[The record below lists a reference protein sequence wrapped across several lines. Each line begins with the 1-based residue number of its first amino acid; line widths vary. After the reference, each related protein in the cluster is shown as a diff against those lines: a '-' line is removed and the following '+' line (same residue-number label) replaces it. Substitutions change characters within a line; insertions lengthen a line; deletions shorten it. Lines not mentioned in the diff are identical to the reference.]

1 MAGFFR
7 LLRKLFVI
15 GLIFAVI
22 GLAVAVGTYFYL
34 VPKLPDVQELREI
47 KLQVPLSVYTKDTKL
62 IAQFGE
68 TRRYPVN
75 IKDVPLQLKQAFVA
89 SEDAR
94 FYEHKGLDYKGIGR
108 AVWLTLTTSDKRV
121 PGGSTITQQV
131 ARNYFEL
138 SRDVDYSRKL
148 KEMLL
153 ALKME
158 RELSKDEIFGLYLNK
173 IFFGHRAYGIA
184 AASEFYYGK
193 KLSELTLAEAATLAS
208 LPKFPSSGNPI
219 VNPKRAMERRG
230 YVLRQMLEEGYIT
243 QAQVEAANAAP
254 NTAKRHEP
262 KVEMNAP
269 YLAEMVRREMLDRYG
284 EDALVSGFRVYT
296 TVASADQI
304 NAEKA
309 VRAGLLEYDHRHG
322 WRGAES
328 HVDLPADASAAVYIE
343 KARSVPVISDFP
355 AAIVTGFTGNDA
367 NLVLFDGTQYVLT
380 SRGSKWTRRSPAALL
395 KRGDIVRL
403 LLDDKKPGDKK
414 PDDKKLQ
421 DKKLDDKNLDDK
433 VKTYTLSQLP
443 SAQAALVALDPE
455 DGALRAIVGG
465 FSFYQNS
472 FNRGTQATR
481 QPGSSFKPFV
491 YAAAFERGYTP
502 ASIVNDAPVEFKYG
516 NGKVWRPQNDGGR
529 FAGPIRVREALVQS
543 RNLVSVRLLSA
554 IGTDFARTY
563 ITRFGFDKEQLPPN
577 LSMSLGTASLT
588 PMSIA
593 RGYTVFANGGFLVT
607 PYFIE
612 KIIDRNGDALALT
625 QPLTACRACSQRTSM
640 DQRTATVV
648 DGFDFSAGGPKK
660 AAVVE
665 PSKPEDPNIVVPQEL
680 SLAPR
685 AIDERTAYLL
695 SSMMRDVVKR
705 GTATAAKVLKRE
717 DIGGKT
723 GSTND
728 HRDAWFSGFGGNVVT
743 TVWVGKDNFKPLGY
757 GEYGGRAALPIWIN
771 FMGAT
776 LKDIPETDLTPPNG
790 IVTVKI
796 SASGNILP
804 EGTPGALTEYFK
816 QEDYDRLISS
826 GYNWEVPGGDKTDF
840 EDIF

>member
-7 LLRKLFVI
+7 LLRKLFLI
-15 GLIFAVI
+15 GLIFAGL
-22 GLAVAVGTYFYL
+22 GLAVAIGTYLYL
-34 VPKLPDVQELREI
+34 APKLPDVQELRDI
-47 KLQVPLSVYTKDTKL
+47 KLQVPLSVYTKDLKL

-68 TRRYPVN
+68 TRRYPVDIRN
-75 IKDVPLQLKQAFVA
+75 VPLQVKQAFIA

-108 AVWLTLTTSDKRV
+108 AIWLTLTTSDKRV

-138 SRDVDYSRKL
+138 NRDVDYSRKV

-158 RELSKDEIFGLYLNK
+158 RELGKDEILGLYLNK
-173 IFFGHRAYGIA
+173 IFFGHRSYGISA
-184 AASEFYYGK
+184 AAEFYYGK
-193 KLSELTLAEAATLAS
+193 KLEELSLAETATLAS

-243 QAQVEAANAAP
+243 QAQLDAANAAP
-254 NTAKRHEP
+254 NTASKHEP

-284 EDALVSGFRVYT
+284 EEALVSGFKVYT
-296 TVASADQI
+296 TVASIDQI

-309 VRAGLLEYDHRHG
+309 VRSGLIEYDHRHG

-328 HVDLPADASAAVYIE
+328 HIELPVNADSAVFIE
-343 KARSVPVISDFP
+343 KARTVPMIGDFP
-355 AAIVTGFTGNDA
+355 AAIVTGFSGSDA
-367 NLVLFDGTQYVLT
+367 NLVLFNGTEYLLT
-380 SRGSKWTRRSPAALL
+380 GAASKWTGRSPANLL
-395 KRGDIVRL
+395 KRGDIIRL
-403 LLDDKKPGDKK
+403 L
-414 PDDKKLQ
+414 PDEKSKGYL
-421 DKKLDDKNLDDK
+421 
-433 VKTYTLSQLP
+433 LSQLP
-443 SAQAALVALDPE
+443 SAQAALVSLQPE

-465 FSFYQNS
+465 FSFNQNS
-472 FNRGTQATR
+472 FNRAIQATR
-481 QPGSSFKPFV
+481 QPGSAFKPFV

-563 ITRFGFDKEQLPPN
+563 ITQFGFNKEQLPPN

-612 KIIDRNGDALALT
+612 KIIDRDGNAVVLT
-625 QPLTACRACSQRTSM
+625 RPLVACRACSQRTSM

-660 AAVVE
+660 ENAA
-665 PSKPEDPNIVVPQEL
+665 PATKTDDPNFVGPQEL
-680 SLAPR
+680 ALAPR
-685 AIDERTAYLL
+685 AIDERTAFLL

-705 GTATAAKVLKRE
+705 GTATAAKVLNRE

-728 HRDAWFSGFGGNVVT
+728 HRDAWFSGFGGNLVT

-771 FMGAT
+771 YMGAA
-776 LKDIPETDLTPPNG
+776 LKDIPITDQTPPNG
-790 IVTVKI
+790 VVTASI
-796 SASGNILP
+796 SASGNLLP

>member
-7 LLRKLFVI
+7 LLRKLFLI
-15 GLIFAVI
+15 GLIFAGI
-22 GLAVAVGTYFYL
+22 GLAVAVGTYLYL
-34 VPKLPDVQELREI
+34 VPKLPDVQELRDI

-68 TRRYPVN
+68 TRRYPIE
-75 IKDVPLQLKQAFVA
+75 IKDVPLQVKQAFIA

-94 FYEHKGLDYKGIGR
+94 FYEHEGLDYKGIGR
-108 AVWLTLTTSDKRV
+108 AIWLTLTTSDKRV

-138 SRDVDYSRKL
+138 SRDVDYSRKI

-158 RELSKDEIFGLYLNK
+158 RELSKDEILGLYLNK

-184 AASEFYYGK
+184 AAAEFYYGK
-193 KLSELTLAEAATLAS
+193 KLGELTLAEAATLAS

-243 QAQVEAANAAP
+243 QAQLDAANAAP

-284 EDALVSGFRVYT
+284 EEALVSGFRVYT
-296 TVASADQI
+296 TVTSIDQI

-309 VRAGLLEYDHRHG
+309 VRSGLIEYDHRHG

-328 HVDLPADASAAVYIE
+328 HIDLPAEAPVALLIE
-343 KARSVPVISDFP
+343 KARTVPVITDFP

-367 NLVLFDGTQYVLT
+367 NLTLFNGTEYLLT
-380 SRGSKWTRRSPAALL
+380 GTASKWTGRSPATLL

-403 LLDDKKPGDKK
+403 L
-414 PDDKKLQ
+414 PDE
-421 DKKLDDKNLDDK
+421 KNQG
-433 VKTYTLSQLP
+433 YTLSQLP
-443 SAQAALVALDPE
+443 SAQAALVSLQPE

-465 FSFYQNS
+465 FSFNQNS
-472 FNRGTQATR
+472 FNRAIQATR

-563 ITRFGFDKEQLPPN
+563 ITQFGFNKDQLPPN

-612 KIIDRNGDALALT
+612 KIIDRNGNAVALT
-625 QPLTACRACSQRTSM
+625 RPLTACRTCSQRTSV

-660 AAVVE
+660 EVVAQAT
-665 PSKPEDPNIVVPQEL
+665 KTEDPNFVGPRDVA
-680 SLAPR
+680 LAPR
-685 AIDERTAYLL
+685 AIDERTAFLL

-705 GTATAAKVLKRE
+705 GTATAAKVLNRE

-728 HRDAWFSGFGGNVVT
+728 HRDAWFSGFGGNLVT

-771 FMGAT
+771 YMGAA
-776 LKDIPETDLTPPNG
+776 LKDIPQTDLTPPNG
-790 IVTVKI
+790 VVTASI
-796 SASGNILP
+796 SASGNLLP

>member
-7 LLRKLFVI
+7 LLRKLFLL
-15 GLIFAVI
+15 GLIFAAI
-22 GLAVAVGTYFYL
+22 GLVVAIGTYFYL
-34 VPKLPDVQELREI
+34 VPKLPDVQELRDI

-75 IKDVPLQLKQAFVA
+75 INEVPLQVKQAFIA

-94 FYEHKGLDYKGIGR
+94 FYEHEGLDYKGIGR
-108 AVWLTLTTSDKRV
+108 AIWLTLTTSDKRV

-158 RELSKDEIFGLYLNK
+158 RELGKDEILGLYLNK

-184 AASEFYYGK
+184 AAAEFYYGK
-193 KLSELTLAEAATLAS
+193 KLNELTLAETATLAS

-243 QAQVEAANAAP
+243 QSQLTAATAEP
-254 NTAKRHEP
+254 NTAKKHEP

-284 EDALVSGFRVYT
+284 EEALVSGFKVYT
-296 TVASADQI
+296 TVISIDQI

-309 VRAGLLEYDHRHG
+309 VRAGLIEYDHRHG
-322 WRGAES
+322 WRGPET
-328 HVDLPADASAAVYIE
+328 HIDLPADAQTALYIE
-343 KARSVPVISDFP
+343 KARSVPVIGDFP
-355 AAIVTGFTGNDA
+355 AAIVTGFAGNDA
-367 NLVLFDGTQYVLT
+367 QLVKSDGNAYLLT
-380 SRGSKWTRRSPAALL
+380 SVSSKWTGRSPAALL

-403 LLDDKKPGDKK
+403 M
-414 PDDKKLQ
+414 PDENGKG
-421 DKKLDDKNLDDK
+421 
-433 VKTYTLSQLP
+433 YSLSQLP
-443 SAQAALVALDPE
+443 SAQAALVSLQPE

-465 FSFYQNS
+465 FSFNQNS
-472 FNRGTQATR
+472 FNRAIQATR

-563 ITRFGFDKEQLPPN
+563 ITQFGFNKDQLPPN

-612 KIIDRNGDALALT
+612 RIIDRDGNAIALT
-625 QPLTACRACSQRTSM
+625 RPLSACRACSQRTSL
-640 DQRTATVV
+640 DHRTATVV

-660 AAVVE
+660 EAPATQ
-665 PSKPEDPNIVVPQEL
+665 SKSEDPGFVGPQEI

-728 HRDAWFSGFGGNVVT
+728 HRDAWFSGFGGNLVT

-757 GEYGGRAALPIWIN
+757 GEYGGRAALPIWIS

-776 LKDIPETDLTPPNG
+776 LKDIPENDLTPPNG
-790 IVTVKI
+790 VVTAKI
-796 SASGNILP
+796 SASGNLLP

-826 GYNWEVPGGDKTDF
+826 GYNWEVPGGEKTDF

>member
-1 MAGFFR
+1 MAVFFR
-7 LLRKLFVI
+7 LLRKLFLL
-15 GLIFAVI
+15 GLIFAAI
-22 GLAVAVGTYFYL
+22 GLIVAVGTYFYL
-34 VPKLPDVQELREI
+34 VPKLPDVQELRDI

-68 TRRYPVN
+68 TRRYPV
-75 IKDVPLQLKQAFVA
+75 DVKNVPIQVKQAFIA

-94 FYEHKGLDYKGIGR
+94 FYEHEGLDYKGISR
-108 AVWLTLTTSDKRV
+108 AIWLTLTTSDKRV

-131 ARNYFEL
+131 ARNFYL
-138 SRDVDYSRKL
+138 NADYAYGRKL

-158 RELSKDEIFGLYLNK
+158 RELSKDEILGLYLNK

-184 AASEFYYGK
+184 AAAEFYYGK
-193 KLSELTLAEAATLAS
+193 KLNELTLAETATLAS

-230 YVLRQMLEEGYIT
+230 YVLRQMQKEGYIT
-243 QAQVEAANAAP
+243 EAQFDIANSAP

-284 EDALVSGFRVYT
+284 EEALVSGFKVYT
-296 TVASADQI
+296 TVTSIDQI
-304 NAEKA
+304 TAEKA

-322 WRGAES
+322 WRGPEG
-328 HVDLPADASAAVYIE
+328 HFELPADAGMALLIE
-343 KARSVPVISDFP
+343 KARSVPIISDFP
-355 AAIVTGFTGNDA
+355 AAIVTGFAGDDA
-367 NLVLFDGTQYVLT
+367 KLVLFNGSEYQIGAA
-380 SRGSKWTRRSPAALL
+380 SSKWTRRTPASLL

-403 LLDDKKPGDKK
+403 L
-414 PDDKKLQ
+414 PDE
-421 DKKLDDKNLDDK
+421 
-433 VKTYTLSQLP
+433 KTKGYTLSQLP
-443 SAQAALVALDPE
+443 AAQAALVSLQPE

-465 FSFYQNS
+465 FSFNQNS
-472 FNRGTQATR
+472 FNRAIQATR

-563 ITRFGFDKEQLPPN
+563 ITQFGFNKDQLPPN

-593 RGYTVFANGGFLVT
+593 RGYTVFANGGFLIT

-612 KIIDRNGDALALT
+612 KIIDRNGNAIAMSR
-625 QPLTACRACSQRTSM
+625 PLTACRACTQRTSM
-640 DQRTATVV
+640 DLRTATIV

-660 AAVVE
+660 ESTAQQ
-665 PSKPEDPNIVVPQEL
+665 SKPEDPNFVGPQEIA
-680 SLAPR
+680 LAPR
-685 AIDERTAYLL
+685 AIDERTAFLV

-705 GTATAAKVLKRE
+705 GTATAAKVIERE

-728 HRDAWFSGFGGNVVT
+728 HRDAWFSGFGGNLVT

-757 GEYGGRAALPIWIN
+757 GEYGGRAALPIWIS
-771 FMGAT
+771 FMKET
-776 LKDIPETDLTPPNG
+776 LKDIPQNDLTPPAG
-790 IVTVKI
+790 VVTASI
-796 SASGNILP
+796 SASGNLLP
-804 EGTPGALTEYFK
+804 EGAGGLTEYFK

-826 GYNWEVPGGDKTDF
+826 GYNWEVPGGEKTDF

>member
-1 MAGFFR
+1 MAVFFR
-7 LLRKLFVI
+7 LLRKLFLI
-15 GLIFAVI
+15 GLIFAAI
-22 GLAVAVGTYFYL
+22 GLAVAVSTYFYL
-34 VPKLPDVQELREI
+34 VPKLPDVQELRDI
-47 KLQVPLSVYTKDTKL
+47 KLQVPLSVYTKDLKL

-68 TRRYPVN
+68 TRRYPVA
-75 IKDVPLQLKQAFVA
+75 IKDVPLQVKQAFIA
-89 SEDAR
+89 SEDSS
-94 FYEHKGLDYKGIGR
+94 FYQHKGLDYKGISR
-108 AVWLTLTTSDKRV
+108 AVWLTMTTSDKRV

-138 SRDVDYSRKL
+138 NRDVDYSRKL

-158 RELSKDEIFGLYLNK
+158 RELSKDEILSLYLNK

-184 AASEFYYGK
+184 AAAEFYYGK
-193 KLSELTLAEAATLAS
+193 KLSELTLAETATLAS
-208 LPKFPSSGNPI
+208 LPKFPSTGNPI
-219 VNPKRAMERRG
+219 VNPNRAMERRG
-230 YVLRQMLEEGYIT
+230 YVLRQMRDEGYIT
-243 QAQVEAANAAP
+243 QAQFDAANAAP
-254 NTAKRHEP
+254 NTAERHEP

-269 YLAEMVRREMLDRYG
+269 YLAEMVRREMQDRYG
-284 EDALVSGFRVYT
+284 DEALVSGFKVYT
-296 TVASADQI
+296 TVASIDQI

-309 VRAGLLEYDHRHG
+309 VRAGLLEYDRRHG
-322 WRGAES
+322 WRGPES
-328 HVDLPADASAAVYIE
+328 HVELAADADKAIYIE
-343 KARSVPVISDFP
+343 KARSVPIISDFP
-355 AAIVTGFTGNDA
+355 AAIVTGFVGSDA
-367 NLVLFDGTQYVLT
+367 TLTLFNGSEFLLT
-380 SRGSKWTRRSPAALL
+380 SAASRWTNRSPAKLL

-403 LLDDKKPGDKK
+403 L
-414 PDDKKLQ
+414 PDEKSKGYL
-421 DKKLDDKNLDDK
+421 LA
-433 VKTYTLSQLP
+433 QLP
-443 SAQAALVALDPE
+443 SAQAALVSLQPE
-455 DGALRAIVGG
+455 DGALRAVVGG
-465 FSFYQNS
+465 FSFNQNS
-472 FNRGTQATR
+472 FNRAVQATR

-543 RNLVSVRLLSA
+543 RNLVSIRLLSA
-554 IGTDFARTY
+554 IGTDFARSY
-563 ITRFGFDKEQLPPN
+563 ISQFGFNKDQLPPN

-612 KIIDRNGDALALT
+612 KIIDRDGNAIGLAR
-625 QPLTACRACSQRTSM
+625 PLSACRACSQRTSV
-640 DQRTATVV
+640 DLRTATIV

-660 AAVVE
+660 EAVANE
-665 PSKPEDPNIVVPQEL
+665 TKTDDPNFVGPQEV

-685 AIDERTAYLL
+685 AIDERTAYLV

-705 GTATAAKVLKRE
+705 GTATAAKVIKRE

-728 HRDAWFSGFGGNVVT
+728 YRDAWFSGFGGNLVT

-757 GEYGGRAALPIWIN
+757 GEYGGRAALPIWISY
-771 FMGAT
+771 MTAT
-776 LKDIPETDLTPPNG
+776 LKDIPENDLTPPVG
-790 IVTVKI
+790 IVTAQI
-796 SASGNILP
+796 SASGNLLP
-804 EGTPGALTEYFK
+804 EGSGGMTEYFK

-826 GYNWEVPGGDKTDF
+826 GYNWEVPGGEKTDF

>member
-15 GLIFAVI
+15 GLVFALL
-22 GLAVAVGTYFYL
+22 GLAAAVGTYFYL
-34 VPKLPDVQELREI
+34 VPKLPDVQELRDI

-68 TRRYPVN
+68 TRRYPVD
-75 IKDVPLQLKQAFVA
+75 IKDVPLQVKQAFIA

-94 FYEHKGLDYKGIGR
+94 FYEHEGLDYKGISR
-108 AVWLTLTTSDKRV
+108 AIWLTLTTSDKRV

-158 RELSKDEIFGLYLNK
+158 RELSKDEILGLYLNK

-230 YVLRQMLEEGYIT
+230 YVLRQMLEESYIT
-243 QAQVEAANAAP
+243 QAQLDAANAEP
-254 NTAKRHEP
+254 NAAKRHEP

-284 EDALVSGFRVYT
+284 EEALVSGFKVYT
-296 TVASADQI
+296 TVASVDQI

-309 VRAGLLEYDHRHG
+309 VRSGLIEYDHRHG

-343 KARSVPVISDFP
+343 KARSVPVITDFP
-355 AAIVTGFTGNDA
+355 AAIVTGFTGSDA
-367 NLVLFDGTQYVLT
+367 KLMIFNGTDYLLT
-380 SRGSKWTRRSPAALL
+380 STASKWTGRSPAALL

-403 LLDDKKPGDKK
+403 LLV
-414 PDDKKLQ
+414 
-421 DKKLDDKNLDDK
+421 DKKLDVTKPDEKKAEDKTQ
-433 VKTYTLSQLP
+433 TYTLSQLP
-443 SAQAALVALDPE
+443 SAQAALVSLNPE

-465 FSFYQNS
+465 FSFNQNS
-472 FNRGTQATR
+472 FNRATQATR

-612 KIIDRNGDALALT
+612 KIIDRNGDAVALT
-625 QPLTACRACSQRTSM
+625 RPLTACRACSQRTSM
-640 DQRTATVV
+640 DQRSATVV

-660 AAVVE
+660 AVAAE
-665 PSKPEDPNIVVPQEL
+665 PSKTGDPNFVGPQEL

-757 GEYGGRAALPIWIN
+757 GEYGGRAALPIWID
-771 FMGAT
+771 FMGVT

-790 IVTVKI
+790 IVTAKI
-796 SASGNILP
+796 SASGNLLP
-804 EGTPGALTEYFK
+804 EGTPSALTEYFK

>member
-1 MAGFFR
+1 MARFFR
-7 LLRKLFVI
+7 LLRKLFLL
-15 GLIFAVI
+15 GLILAAL

-34 VPKLPDVQELREI
+34 VPKLPDVNELRDV
-47 KLQVPLSVYTKDTKL
+47 KLQVPLSVYTKDLKL

-75 IKDVPLQLKQAFVA
+75 IKDVPLQVKQAFIA

-94 FYEHKGLDYKGIGR
+94 FYEHEGLDYKGIGR
-108 AVWLTLTTSDKRV
+108 AIWLTLTTSDKRV

-131 ARNYFEL
+131 ARNFYL
-138 SRDVDYSRKL
+138 NADYDYGRKL

-158 RELSKDEIFGLYLNK
+158 RELTKDEILGLYLNK
-173 IFFGHRAYGIA
+173 IFFGNRAYGIA
-184 AASEFYYGK
+184 AAAEFYYGK
-193 KLSELTLAEAATLAS
+193 KLSELSLAETATLAS
-208 LPKFPSSGNPI
+208 LPKFPSTGNPI
-219 VNPKRAMERRG
+219 VNPKRALERRG
-230 YVLRQMLEEGYIT
+230 YVLRQMLRESYIT
-243 QAQVEAANAAP
+243 QTQLDEANAAP

-269 YLAEMVRREMLDRYG
+269 YLAEMVRGEMLERYG
-284 EDALVSGFRVYT
+284 DEALISGFKVYS
-296 TVASADQI
+296 TVTSVDQI

-328 HVDLPADASAAVYIE
+328 HVDLPADASPALYIE
-343 KARSVPVISDFP
+343 KARSVPVITDFP
-355 AAIVTGFTGNDA
+355 AAIVKGFSGNDA
-367 NLVLFDGTQYVLT
+367 QLVLFNGTEYLLT
-380 SRGSKWTRRSPAALL
+380 GASSKWTRRSPASLL

-403 LLDDKKPGDKK
+403 LPDEKK
-414 PDDKKLQ
+414 Q
-421 DKKLDDKNLDDK
+421 
-433 VKTYTLSQLP
+433 TYTLAQLP
-443 SAQAALVALDPE
+443 AAQAALVSLEPE

-465 FSFYQNS
+465 FNFNQNS
-472 FNRGTQATR
+472 FNRAIQATR

-563 ITRFGFDKEQLPPN
+563 ISQFGFNKDQLPPN

-588 PMSIA
+588 PMSVA

-612 KIIDRNGDALALT
+612 KIIDRNGDAVALT
-625 QPLTACRACSQRTSM
+625 RPLTACRACSQRTSM

-660 AAVVE
+660 AAVAE
-665 PSKPEDPNIVVPQEL
+665 QSKAGDPNFVGPQEL

-728 HRDAWFSGFGGNVVT
+728 HRDAWFSGFGGNLVT

-757 GEYGGRAALPIWIN
+757 GEYGGRAALPIWID
-771 FMGAT
+771 FMGVT

-790 IVTVKI
+790 IVTAKI
-796 SASGNILP
+796 SASGNLLP
-804 EGTPGALTEYFK
+804 EGSSGALTEYFK

>member
-7 LLRKLFVI
+7 LLRKLFII
-15 GLIFAVI
+15 GLIFALL

-34 VPKLPDVQELREI
+34 MPKLPDVQELRDI

-68 TRRYPVN
+68 TRRYPVD
-75 IKDVPLQLKQAFVA
+75 IKDVPLQVKQAFIA

-94 FYEHKGLDYKGIGR
+94 FYEHEGLDYKGIGR
-108 AVWLTLTTSDKRV
+108 AIWLTMTTSDKRV

-158 RELSKDEIFGLYLNK
+158 RELSKEEILGLYLNK

-193 KLSELTLAEAATLAS
+193 KLDELTLAEAATLAS

-219 VNPKRAMERRG
+219 VNPKRAMERRA
-230 YVLRQMLEEGYIT
+230 YVLRQMLEESYIT
-243 QAQVEAANAAP
+243 QAQLDAANAEP
-254 NTAKRHEP
+254 NTARRHEP

-284 EDALVSGFRVYT
+284 EEALVSGFKVYT
-296 TVASADQI
+296 TVNSIDQI

-309 VRAGLLEYDHRHG
+309 VRSGLIEYDHRHG

-328 HVDLPADASAAVYIE
+328 HVDLPADASTAAYIE
-343 KARSVPVISDFP
+343 KARSVPVITDFP

-367 NLVLFDGTQYVLT
+367 NLVIFNGTDYLLT
-380 SRGSKWTRRSPAALL
+380 STASKWTGRSPAALL

-403 LLDDKKPGDKK
+403 LLNDKKLDENKPGDKT
-414 PDDKKLQ
+414 Q
-421 DKKLDDKNLDDK
+421 
-433 VKTYTLSQLP
+433 TYTLSQLP
-443 SAQAALVALDPE
+443 SAQAALVSLNPE

-465 FSFYQNS
+465 FSFNQNS
-472 FNRGTQATR
+472 FNRAIQATR

-612 KIIDRNGDALALT
+612 KIIDRNGDAVALT
-625 QPLTACRACSQRTSM
+625 RPLTACRACSQRTSM

-660 AAVVE
+660 AAVTE
-665 PSKPEDPNIVVPQEL
+665 PSKTKDPNFVGPQEL

-685 AIDERTAYLL
+685 AIDERIAYLL

-757 GEYGGRAALPIWIN
+757 GEYGGRAALPIWID
-771 FMGAT
+771 FMGVT
-776 LKDIPETDLTPPNG
+776 LKDVPETDLTPPNG
-790 IVTVKI
+790 IVTAKI
-796 SASGNILP
+796 SASGNLLP

>member
-1 MAGFFR
+1 
-7 LLRKLFVI
+7 
-15 GLIFAVI
+15 
-22 GLAVAVGTYFYL
+22 LAIGTYLYL
-34 VPKLPDVQELREI
+34 APKLPDVQELRDI
-47 KLQVPLSVYTKDTKL
+47 KLQVPLSVYTKDQKL

-68 TRRYPVN
+68 TRRYPVD
-75 IKDVPLQLKQAFVA
+75 IKNVPLQVKQAFIA

-108 AVWLTLTTSDKRV
+108 AIWLTLTTSDKRV

-138 SRDVDYSRKL
+138 NRDVDYSRKV

-158 RELSKDEIFGLYLNK
+158 RELGKDEILGLYLNK
-173 IFFGHRAYGIA
+173 IFFGHRSYGISA
-184 AASEFYYGK
+184 AAEFYYGK
-193 KLSELTLAEAATLAS
+193 KLEELSLAETATLAS

-243 QAQVEAANAAP
+243 RAQLDAANAAP
-254 NTAKRHEP
+254 NTASKHEP

-284 EDALVSGFRVYT
+284 EEALVSGFKVYT
-296 TVASADQI
+296 TVASIDQI

-309 VRAGLLEYDHRHG
+309 VRAGLIEYDHRHG

-328 HVDLPADASAAVYIE
+328 HIELPANADSTVFIE
-343 KARSVPVISDFP
+343 KARSVPMIGDFP
-355 AAIVTGFTGNDA
+355 AAIVTGFSGSDA
-367 NLVLFDGTQYVLT
+367 NLVLFNGTEYLL
-380 SRGSKWTRRSPAALL
+380 SGAASKWTGRSPASLL

-403 LLDDKKPGDKK
+403 L
-414 PDDKKLQ
+414 PDEKSKGYL
-421 DKKLDDKNLDDK
+421 
-433 VKTYTLSQLP
+433 LSQLP
-443 SAQAALVALDPE
+443 SAQAALVSLQPE

-465 FSFYQNS
+465 FSFNQNS
-472 FNRGTQATR
+472 FNRAIQATR
-481 QPGSSFKPFV
+481 QPGSAFKPFV

-563 ITRFGFDKEQLPPN
+563 ITQFGFNKEQLPPN

-593 RGYTVFANGGFLVT
+593 RGYTVFANGGFLVA

-612 KIIDRNGDALALT
+612 KIIDRDGNAVALT
-625 QPLTACRACSQRTSM
+625 RPLVACRACSQRTSM

-660 AAVVE
+660 ENAA
-665 PSKPEDPNIVVPQEL
+665 PATKTDDPNFVGPQEL
-680 SLAPR
+680 ALAPR
-685 AIDERTAYLL
+685 AIDERTAFLL

-705 GTATAAKVLKRE
+705 GTATAAKVLNRE

-728 HRDAWFSGFGGNVVT
+728 HRDAWFSGFGGNLVT

-771 FMGAT
+771 YMGAA
-776 LKDIPETDLTPPNG
+776 LKDIPITDQTPPNG
-790 IVTVKI
+790 VVTASI
-796 SASGNILP
+796 SASGNLLP

>member
-7 LLRKLFVI
+7 LLRKLFLI
-15 GLIFAVI
+15 GLIFAGL
-22 GLAVAVGTYFYL
+22 GLAVAIGTYLYL
-34 VPKLPDVQELREI
+34 APKLPDVQELRDI
-47 KLQVPLSVYTKDTKL
+47 KLQVPLSVYTKDLKL

-68 TRRYPVN
+68 TRRYPVD
-75 IKDVPLQLKQAFVA
+75 IKNVPLQVKQAFIA

-108 AVWLTLTTSDKRV
+108 AIWLTLTTSDKRV

-138 SRDVDYSRKL
+138 NRDVDYSRKV

-158 RELSKDEIFGLYLNK
+158 RELGKDEILGLYLNK
-173 IFFGHRAYGIA
+173 IFFGHRSYGIA
-184 AASEFYYGK
+184 AAAEFYYGK
-193 KLSELTLAEAATLAS
+193 KLEELSLAETATLAS

-243 QAQVEAANAAP
+243 QAQLDAANAAP
-254 NTAKRHEP
+254 NTASKHEP

-284 EDALVSGFRVYT
+284 EEALVSGFKVYT
-296 TVASADQI
+296 TVASIDQV

-309 VRAGLLEYDHRHG
+309 VRAGLIEYDHRHG

-328 HVDLPADASAAVYIE
+328 HIELPADADSTVFIE
-343 KARSVPVISDFP
+343 KARTVPMIGDFP
-355 AAIVTGFTGNDA
+355 AAIVTGFSGSDA
-367 NLVLFDGTQYVLT
+367 NLVLFNGTEYLLT
-380 SRGSKWTRRSPAALL
+380 GAASKWTGRSPASLL

-403 LLDDKKPGDKK
+403 L
-414 PDDKKLQ
+414 PDEKSKG
-421 DKKLDDKNLDDK
+421 
-433 VKTYTLSQLP
+433 YILSQLP
-443 SAQAALVALDPE
+443 SAQAALVSLQPE

-465 FSFYQNS
+465 FSFNQNS
-472 FNRGTQATR
+472 FNRAIQATR
-481 QPGSSFKPFV
+481 QPGSAFKPFV

-529 FAGPIRVREALVQS
+529 FAGPIRVREALVHS

-563 ITRFGFDKEQLPPN
+563 ITQFGFNKDQLPPN

-612 KIIDRNGDALALT
+612 KIIDRDGNAVALT
-625 QPLTACRACSQRTSM
+625 RPLVACRACSQRTSM

-660 AAVVE
+660 ENAVPAA
-665 PSKPEDPNIVVPQEL
+665 KTDDPNFVGPQEL
-680 SLAPR
+680 ALAPR
-685 AIDERTAYLL
+685 AIDERTAFLL

-705 GTATAAKVLKRE
+705 GTATAAKVLNRE

-728 HRDAWFSGFGGNVVT
+728 HRDAWFSGFGGNLVT

-771 FMGAT
+771 YMGAA
-776 LKDIPETDLTPPNG
+776 LKDIPITDQTPPNG
-790 IVTVKI
+790 IVTASI
-796 SASGNILP
+796 SASGNLLP

>member
-1 MAGFFR
+1 
-7 LLRKLFVI
+7 
-15 GLIFAVI
+15 
-22 GLAVAVGTYFYL
+22 
-34 VPKLPDVQELREI
+34 
-47 KLQVPLSVYTKDTKL
+47 
-62 IAQFGE
+62 
-68 TRRYPVN
+68 
-75 IKDVPLQLKQAFVA
+75 
-89 SEDAR
+89 
-94 FYEHKGLDYKGIGR
+94 
-108 AVWLTLTTSDKRV
+108 
-121 PGGSTITQQV
+121 
-131 ARNYFEL
+131 
-138 SRDVDYSRKL
+138 
-148 KEMLL
+148 
-153 ALKME
+153 
-158 RELSKDEIFGLYLNK
+158 
-173 IFFGHRAYGIA
+173 
-184 AASEFYYGK
+184 
-193 KLSELTLAEAATLAS
+193 
-208 LPKFPSSGNPI
+208 
-219 VNPKRAMERRG
+219 MERRG

-243 QAQVEAANAAP
+243 QAQLDAANAAP
-254 NTAKRHEP
+254 NTASKHEP

-284 EDALVSGFRVYT
+284 EEALVSGFKVYT
-296 TVASADQI
+296 TVASIDQI

-309 VRAGLLEYDHRHG
+309 VRAGLIEYDHRHG

-328 HVDLPADASAAVYIE
+328 HIELPANADSTVFIE
-343 KARSVPVISDFP
+343 KARSVPMIGDFP
-355 AAIVTGFTGNDA
+355 AAIVTGFSGSDA
-367 NLVLFDGTQYVLT
+367 NLVLFNGTEFLLT
-380 SRGSKWTRRSPAALL
+380 GAASKWTGRSPANLL
-395 KRGDIVRL
+395 KRGDIIRL
-403 LLDDKKPGDKK
+403 L
-414 PDDKKLQ
+414 PDEKSKGYL
-421 DKKLDDKNLDDK
+421 
-433 VKTYTLSQLP
+433 LSQLP
-443 SAQAALVALDPE
+443 SAQAALVSLQPE

-465 FSFYQNS
+465 FSFNQNS
-472 FNRGTQATR
+472 FNRAIQATR
-481 QPGSSFKPFV
+481 QPGSAFKPFV

-563 ITRFGFDKEQLPPN
+563 ITQFGFNKDQLPPN

-612 KIIDRNGDALALT
+612 KIIDRDGNAVALT
-625 QPLTACRACSQRTSM
+625 RPLVACRACSQRTSM

-660 AAVVE
+660 ENAAPATKTDDTNFVG
-665 PSKPEDPNIVVPQEL
+665 PKEL
-680 SLAPR
+680 ALAPR
-685 AIDERTAYLL
+685 AIDERTAFLL

-705 GTATAAKVLKRE
+705 GTATAAKVLNRE

-728 HRDAWFSGFGGNVVT
+728 HRDAWFSGFGGNLVT

-771 FMGAT
+771 YMGAA
-776 LKDIPETDLTPPNG
+776 LKDIPITDQTPPNG
-790 IVTVKI
+790 VVTASI
-796 SASGNILP
+796 SASGNLLP

>member
-7 LLRKLFVI
+7 LLRKLFLI
-15 GLIFAVI
+15 GLIFAGL
-22 GLAVAVGTYFYL
+22 GLAVAVGTYLYL
-34 VPKLPDVQELREI
+34 APKLPNVQELRDI
-47 KLQVPLSVYTKDTKL
+47 KLQVPLSVYTKDLKL

-68 TRRYPVN
+68 TRRYPVD
-75 IKDVPLQLKQAFVA
+75 IKNVPLQVKQAFIA

-108 AVWLTLTTSDKRV
+108 AIWLTLTTSDKRV

-138 SRDVDYSRKL
+138 NRDVDYSRKV

-158 RELSKDEIFGLYLNK
+158 RELGKDEILGLYLNK
-173 IFFGHRAYGIA
+173 IFFGHRSYGISA
-184 AASEFYYGK
+184 AAEFYYGK
-193 KLSELTLAEAATLAS
+193 KLEELSLAETATLAS

-243 QAQVEAANAAP
+243 QAQLDAANAAP
-254 NTAKRHEP
+254 NTASKHEP

-284 EDALVSGFRVYT
+284 EEALVSGFKVYT
-296 TVASADQI
+296 TVASIDQI

-309 VRAGLLEYDHRHG
+309 VRAGLIEYDHRHG

-328 HVDLPADASAAVYIE
+328 HIELPANADSTVFIE
-343 KARSVPVISDFP
+343 KARSVPMIGDFP
-355 AAIVTGFTGNDA
+355 AAIVTGFSGSDA
-367 NLVLFDGTQYVLT
+367 NLVLFNGTEFLLT
-380 SRGSKWTRRSPAALL
+380 GAASKWTGRSPANLL
-395 KRGDIVRL
+395 KRGDIIRL
-403 LLDDKKPGDKK
+403 L
-414 PDDKKLQ
+414 PDEKSKGYL
-421 DKKLDDKNLDDK
+421 
-433 VKTYTLSQLP
+433 LSQLP
-443 SAQAALVALDPE
+443 SAQAALVSLQPE

-465 FSFYQNS
+465 FSFNQNS
-472 FNRGTQATR
+472 FNRAIQATR
-481 QPGSSFKPFV
+481 QPGSAFKPFV

-563 ITRFGFDKEQLPPN
+563 ITQFGFNKEQLPPN

-612 KIIDRNGDALALT
+612 KIIDRDGNAVALT
-625 QPLTACRACSQRTSM
+625 RPLVACRACSQRTSM

-660 AAVVE
+660 ENAAPATKTDDTNFVG
-665 PSKPEDPNIVVPQEL
+665 PKEL
-680 SLAPR
+680 ALAPR
-685 AIDERTAYLL
+685 AIDERTAFLL

-705 GTATAAKVLKRE
+705 GTATAAKVLNRE

-728 HRDAWFSGFGGNVVT
+728 HRDAWFSGFGGNLVT

-771 FMGAT
+771 YMGAA
-776 LKDIPETDLTPPNG
+776 LKDIPITDQTPPNG
-790 IVTVKI
+790 VVTASI
-796 SASGNILP
+796 SASGNLLP

>member
-7 LLRKLFVI
+7 LLRKLFLI
-15 GLIFAVI
+15 GLIFAVL

-34 VPKLPDVQELREI
+34 VPKLPDVQELRDI

-68 TRRYPVN
+68 TRRYPID
-75 IKDVPLQLKQAFVA
+75 IKDVPLQVKQAFIA

-94 FYEHKGLDYKGIGR
+94 FYEHEGLDYKGIGR
-108 AVWLTLTTSDKRV
+108 AIWLTLTTSDKRV

-138 SRDVDYSRKL
+138 SRDVDYSRKI

-158 RELSKDEIFGLYLNK
+158 RELSKDEILGLYLNK

-193 KLSELTLAEAATLAS
+193 KLGELTLAEAATLAS

-230 YVLRQMLEEGYIT
+230 YVLRQMLEEAYIT
-243 QAQVEAANAAP
+243 KAQLDAANAAP

-284 EDALVSGFRVYT
+284 EEALVSGFRVYT
-296 TVASADQI
+296 TVNSADQI

-309 VRAGLLEYDHRHG
+309 VRAGLIEYDHRHG
-322 WRGAES
+322 WRGVES
-328 HVDLPADASAAVYIE
+328 HVDLPVDADTELYAE
-343 KARSVPVISDFP
+343 KARTVPVITDFP
-355 AAIVTGFTGNDA
+355 AAMVTGFNGNDA
-367 NLVLFDGTQYVLT
+367 NLVLFNGTEYLLT
-380 SRGSKWTRRSPAALL
+380 SAASKWTGRSPVTLL

-403 LLDDKKPGDKK
+403 L
-414 PDDKKLQ
+414 PDE
-421 DKKLDDKNLDDK
+421 KNQG
-433 VKTYTLSQLP
+433 YILSQLP
-443 SAQAALVALDPE
+443 SAQAALVSLQPE

-465 FSFYQNS
+465 FSFNQNS
-472 FNRGTQATR
+472 FNRAIQATR
-481 QPGSSFKPFV
+481 QPGSAFKPFV

-543 RNLVSVRLLSA
+543 RNLVSIRLLSA

-563 ITRFGFDKEQLPPN
+563 ITQFGFNKEQLPPN

-612 KIIDRNGDALALT
+612 KIIDRNGNAIVLT
-625 QPLTACRACSQRTSM
+625 RPLTACRTCTQRTSV

-648 DGFDFSAGGPKK
+648 DGFDFSASGPKK
-660 AAVVE
+660 EAAIQV
-665 PSKPEDPNIVVPQEL
+665 SKTEDPNFVGPQEV

-685 AIDERTAYLL
+685 AIDERTAFLL
-695 SSMMRDVVKR
+695 RSMMRDVVKR
-705 GTATAAKVLKRE
+705 GTATAAKVLNRE

-728 HRDAWFSGFGGNVVT
+728 HRDAWFSGFGGNLVT

-771 FMGAT
+771 YMGAA
-776 LKDIPETDLTPPNG
+776 LKDIPQADLTPPNG
-790 IVTVKI
+790 IVTASI
-796 SASGNILP
+796 SASGNLLP
-804 EGTPGALTEYFK
+804 AGTPGALTEYFK

>member
-7 LLRKLFVI
+7 LLRKLFLI
-15 GLIFAVI
+15 GLIFAGL
-22 GLAVAVGTYFYL
+22 GLALAIGTYLYL
-34 VPKLPDVQELREI
+34 APKLPDVQELRDI
-47 KLQVPLSVYTKDTKL
+47 KLQVPLSVYTKDQKL

-68 TRRYPVN
+68 TRRYPVD
-75 IKDVPLQLKQAFVA
+75 IKNVPLQVKQAFIA

-108 AVWLTLTTSDKRV
+108 AIWLTLTTSDKRV

-138 SRDVDYSRKL
+138 NRDVDYSRKV

-158 RELSKDEIFGLYLNK
+158 RELGKDEILGLYLNK
-173 IFFGHRAYGIA
+173 IFFGHRSYGISA
-184 AASEFYYGK
+184 AAEFYYGK
-193 KLSELTLAEAATLAS
+193 KLEELSLAETATLAS

-243 QAQVEAANAAP
+243 RAQLDAANAAP
-254 NTAKRHEP
+254 NTASKHEP

-284 EDALVSGFRVYT
+284 EEALVSGFKVYT
-296 TVASADQI
+296 TVASIDQI

-309 VRAGLLEYDHRHG
+309 VRAGLIEYDHRHG

-328 HVDLPADASAAVYIE
+328 HIELPANADSTVFIE
-343 KARSVPVISDFP
+343 KARSVPMIGDFP
-355 AAIVTGFTGNDA
+355 AAIVTGFSGSDA
-367 NLVLFDGTQYVLT
+367 NLVLFNGTEYLL
-380 SRGSKWTRRSPAALL
+380 SGAASKWTGRSPASLL

-403 LLDDKKPGDKK
+403 L
-414 PDDKKLQ
+414 PDEKSKGYL
-421 DKKLDDKNLDDK
+421 
-433 VKTYTLSQLP
+433 LSQLP
-443 SAQAALVALDPE
+443 SAQAALVSLQPE

-465 FSFYQNS
+465 FSFNQNS
-472 FNRGTQATR
+472 FNRAIQATR
-481 QPGSSFKPFV
+481 QPGSAFKPFV

-563 ITRFGFDKEQLPPN
+563 ITQFGFNKEQLPPN

-612 KIIDRNGDALALT
+612 KIIDRDGNAVALT
-625 QPLTACRACSQRTSM
+625 RPLVACRACSQRTSM

-660 AAVVE
+660 ENAA
-665 PSKPEDPNIVVPQEL
+665 PATKTDDPNFVGPQEL
-680 SLAPR
+680 ALAPR
-685 AIDERTAYLL
+685 AIDERTAFLL

-705 GTATAAKVLKRE
+705 GTATAAKVLNRE

-728 HRDAWFSGFGGNVVT
+728 HRDAWFSGFGGNLVT

-771 FMGAT
+771 YMGAA
-776 LKDIPETDLTPPNG
+776 LKDIPITDQTPPNG
-790 IVTVKI
+790 VVTASI
-796 SASGNILP
+796 SASGNLLP

>member
-7 LLRKLFVI
+7 LLRKLFLF

-22 GLAVAVGTYFYL
+22 GLVIAVGTYFYL
-34 VPKLPDVQELREI
+34 VPKLPDVQELRDI

-75 IKDVPLQLKQAFVA
+75 VKDVPLQVKQAFIA

-94 FYEHKGLDYKGIGR
+94 FYEHEGLDYKGIGR
-108 AVWLTLTTSDKRV
+108 AIWLTLTTSDKRV

-138 SRDVDYSRKL
+138 SREVDYSRKL

-158 RELSKDEIFGLYLNK
+158 RELGKDEILGLYLNK

-184 AASEFYYGK
+184 AAAEFYYGK
-193 KLSELTLAEAATLAS
+193 KLNELTLAETATLAS

-243 QAQVEAANAAP
+243 QAQLDAANAEP

-284 EDALVSGFRVYT
+284 EEALVSGFRVYT
-296 TVASADQI
+296 TVTSIDQI

-309 VRAGLLEYDHRHG
+309 VRDGLIEYDHRHG

-328 HVDLPADASAAVYIE
+328 HFDLPADATTALYIE
-343 KARSVPVISDFP
+343 KARSVPIISDFP
-355 AAIVTGFTGNDA
+355 AAIVTDFVGNDA
-367 NLVLFDGTQYVLT
+367 KLVLFSGSEYQLT
-380 SRGSKWTRRSPAALL
+380 AASSKWTGRSPASLL

-403 LLDDKKPGDKK
+403 M
-414 PDDKKLQ
+414 PDEKSKG
-421 DKKLDDKNLDDK
+421 
-433 VKTYTLSQLP
+433 YTLSQLP
-443 SAQAALVALDPE
+443 SAQAALVSLQPE

-465 FSFYQNS
+465 FSFNQNS
-472 FNRGTQATR
+472 FNRATQATR

-563 ITRFGFDKEQLPPN
+563 ITQFGFSKDQLPPN

-612 KIIDRNGDALALT
+612 KIIDRDGNAITLT
-625 QPLTACRACSQRTSM
+625 RPLGACRACSQRTSM
-640 DQRTATVV
+640 DHRTATVV

-660 AAVVE
+660 EVAATQ
-665 PSKPEDPNIVVPQEL
+665 SKQEDSNFVGPQEI

-685 AIDERTAYLL
+685 AIDERTAYLV

-728 HRDAWFSGFGGNVVT
+728 HRDAWFSGFGGNLVT

-757 GEYGGRAALPIWIN
+757 GEYGGRAALPIWIS
-771 FMGAT
+771 FMGST
-776 LKDIPETDLTPPNG
+776 LKDIPENDLTPPNG
-790 IVTVKI
+790 VVTAKI
-796 SASGNILP
+796 SASGNLLP

-826 GYNWEVPGGDKTDF
+826 GYNWEVPGGEKTDF

>member
-7 LLRKLFVI
+7 LLRKLFLV
-15 GLIFAVI
+15 GLIFAAI
-22 GLAVAVGTYFYL
+22 GLVVALSTYFYL
-34 VPKLPDVQELREI
+34 VPKLPNVQELRDI
-47 KLQVPLSVYTKDTKL
+47 KLQVPLSVYTKDAKL

-68 TRRYPVN
+68 TRRYPVAV
-75 IKDVPLQLKQAFVA
+75 KDVPLQVKQAFIA

-94 FYEHKGLDYKGIGR
+94 FYEHDGLDYKGIGR

-138 SRDVDYSRKL
+138 NRDVDYSRKI

-158 RELSKDEIFGLYLNK
+158 RELSKDEILGLYLNK

-184 AASEFYYGK
+184 AAAEFYYGK
-193 KLSELTLAEAATLAS
+193 KLNELTLAETATLAS

-219 VNPKRAMERRG
+219 VNPKRAMERRA

-243 QAQVEAANAAP
+243 QSQLDAATAEP

-269 YLAEMVRREMLDRYG
+269 YLAEMVRQEMLTRYG
-284 EDALVSGFRVYT
+284 EEALVSGFKVYT
-296 TVASADQI
+296 TVVSVDQI

-309 VRAGLLEYDHRHG
+309 VRDGLMDYDHRHG

-328 HVDLPADASAAVYIE
+328 HVDLPADAGVALYTE
-343 KARSVPVISDFP
+343 KARSVPVIADFP
-355 AAIVTGFTGNDA
+355 AAIVTSFNGNDA
-367 NLVLFDGTQYVLT
+367 NLIIFDGRSYLLT
-380 SRGSKWTRRSPAALL
+380 SAASKWTGRSPAALL

-403 LLDDKKPGDKK
+403 L
-414 PDDKKLQ
+414 PDDKT
-421 DKKLDDKNLDDK
+421 
-433 VKTYTLSQLP
+433 KTYTLSQLP
-443 SAQAALVALDPE
+443 SAQAALVSLRPE

-465 FSFYQNS
+465 FSFNQNS
-472 FNRGTQATR
+472 FNRAIQATR

-516 NGKVWRPQNDGGR
+516 NGKIWRPQNDGGR

-563 ITRFGFDKEQLPPN
+563 ITQFGFNKADLPPN

-612 KIIDRNGDALALT
+612 KIIDRNGIAIVLPT
-625 QPLTACRACSQRTSM
+625 PLTACRACSQRTSL

-660 AAVVE
+660 AALAE
-665 PSKPEDPNIVVPQEL
+665 KAQTSDPNLATAKDVA
-680 SLAPR
+680 LAPR
-685 AIDERTAYLL
+685 AIDERIAYLL

-705 GTATAAKVLKRE
+705 GTATAAKVLNRE

-757 GEYGGRAALPIWIN
+757 GEYGGRAALPIWIS

-776 LKDIPETDLTPPNG
+776 LKDVPQTDLTPPAG
-790 IVTVKI
+790 VVTASI
-796 SASGNILP
+796 SASGNLLP
-804 EGTPGALTEYFK
+804 TGTPGALTEYFK
-816 QEDYDRLISS
+816 QEDYDRLVSS
-826 GYNWEVPGGDKTDF
+826 GYNWEVPGGEKTDF
-840 EDIF
+840 DDIF